1 MTSAFFYTY
10 FSLALRWHQQ
20 GCGANKGQYLSENL
34 GKSDNRGLSSE
45 SSTNNG
51 WEIVQE
57 KVVVVVLVWQQNTLQ
72 DTVLRPR
79 LHKEVSRCKYEMTA
93 SLQMTTDLLNK
104 DLNIALNEIKNLK
117 AENKELKIK
126 VNKKKQIN
134 DQQVM
139 RTNFFGLGNV
149 NHIIRMAQL
158 FY

>member
-1 MTSAFFYTY
+1 
-10 FSLALRWHQQ
+10 
-20 GCGANKGQYLSENL
+20 
-34 GKSDNRGLSSE
+34 
-45 SSTNNG
+45 
-51 WEIVQE
+51 
-57 KVVVVVLVWQQNTLQ
+57 
-72 DTVLRPR
+72 
-79 LHKEVSRCKYEMTA
+79 MTA